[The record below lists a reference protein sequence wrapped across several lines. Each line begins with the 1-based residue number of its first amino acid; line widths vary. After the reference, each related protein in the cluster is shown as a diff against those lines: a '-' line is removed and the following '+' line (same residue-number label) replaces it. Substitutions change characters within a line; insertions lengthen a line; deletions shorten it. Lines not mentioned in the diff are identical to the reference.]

1 MLQYTADEN
10 TPIPLK
16 KSPPMKLQM
25 EVSDINSPQKK
36 DKIIH
41 LYL

>member
-1 MLQYTADEN
+1 MRGDMLQYTADEN

-25 EVSDINSPQKK
+25 EVSDINGIFEKT
-36 DKIIH
+36 
-41 LYL
+41 